1 MIDFIK
7 KLEERIA
14 SEQEKMVGKAIL
26 YAENSEAFN
35 RNGYMT
41 HKYARNVLRE
51 VVAEYKES
59 LSKLLES
66 QEARKKEA
74 EEQQKLAEFKE
85 VVDKKTASLK
95 EKGASLASNVNKSS
109 SKEEAKTAD
118 TPKMTSTSEGSI
130 SPIEG
135 KPAPKKVP
143 AKRGRPKKK
152 K

>member
-7 KLEERIA
+7 KLEDRIA

-51 VVAEYKES
+51 VVAEYKEV
-59 LSKLLES
+59 LSKLVEA
-66 QEARKKEA
+66 QEARKKQD

-85 VVDKKTASLK
+85 AVDKKTASLK

-109 SKEEAKTAD
+109 SKEQAKTVD
-118 TPKMTSTSEGSI
+118 S
-130 SPIEG
+130 
-135 KPAPKKVP
+135 PKKSAP
-143 AKRGRPKKK
+143 KRGRPKKGGESK